1 MASSRQSHSESK
13 APVRR
18 RGQRTRAR
26 LLAAAQKVFERDG
39 YLDARVADISAAAR
53 VAHGSFYTYFDS
65 KEDIF
70 RQIVESVAE
79 DVYAALDLADEGT
92 AAERISAANRRHI
105 ELYEQHATVL
115 GLMEQV
121 GNLAQFSE
129 LRRDMRRRS
138 VERAEAL
145 IVRLAAEGET
155 GAEAL
160 DPHVTATALVG
171 MTDSFAYT
179 WFVLGERFDRDTA
192 LANLDAV
199 WLRTLGIS
207 TAPRRTRR
215 RTRAAANSASR

>member
-1 MASSRQSHSESK
+1 VANARPPDADPK
-13 APVRR
+13 TPVRQ
-18 RGQRTRAR
+18 RGQQTRAR

-70 RQIVESVAE
+70 REIVETVAD
-79 DVYAALDLADEGT
+79 DVYAALDALDEGT
-92 AAERISAANRRHI
+92 PAERISAANLRHI
-105 ELYEQHATVL
+105 ELYEQHAIVL
-115 GLMEQV
+115 GLIEQV

-138 VERAEAL
+138 VERAERL
-145 IVRLAAEGET
+145 IKRLKAEDVT
-155 GAEAL
+155 SAEPL
-160 DPHVTATALVG
+160 DPHVMATALVG

-179 WFVLGERFDRDTA
+179 WFVLGEPFNRTKA
-192 LANLDAV
+192 LANLDAI

-207 TAPRRTRR
+207 TD
-215 RTRAAANSASR
+215 

>member
-1 MASSRQSHSESK
+1 MANARQSDPDSK
-13 APVRR
+13 APVRQ
-18 RGQRTRAR
+18 RGQLTRAR

-70 RQIVESVAE
+70 REIVETVAD
-79 DVYAALDLADEGT
+79 DVYAALDALDEGS
-92 AAERISAANRRHI
+92 AAERISAANLRHI
-105 ELYEQHATVL
+105 ELYEQHAIVL
-115 GLMEQV
+115 GLIEQV

-138 VERAEAL
+138 VERAERL
-145 IVRLAAEGET
+145 IKRLKAEGAT
-155 GAEAL
+155 GAEPL
-160 DPHVTATALVG
+160 DPHMMATALVG

-179 WFVLGERFDRDTA
+179 WFVLGESFNRTKA
-192 LANLDAV
+192 LRNLDAV

-207 TAPRRTRR
+207 T
-215 RTRAAANSASR
+215 